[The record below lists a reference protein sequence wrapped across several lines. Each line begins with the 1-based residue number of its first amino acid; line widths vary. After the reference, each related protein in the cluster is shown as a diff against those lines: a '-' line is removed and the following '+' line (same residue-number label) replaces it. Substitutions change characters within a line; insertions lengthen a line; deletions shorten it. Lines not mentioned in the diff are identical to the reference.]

1 VIPFE
6 FFDSIC
12 FISLQMMRGSGLMTI
27 NNKGVCGHS
36 HSILLSGGTR
46 SVAHGFTS
54 DSFHSTVIRC
64 IRRSD
69 GLALGNN
76 TSTVGARKTSPS
88 HVMVT
93 GRRRHG
99 LVTAATP
106 AIAAPSTLALKADV
120 VLPFI
125 MSNIYPY
132 YALPLLGGL
141 ILGTVVVGQLV
152 VSGKVVGISGAVRGL
167 VEGEKSPWR
176 VLFVTGLLAGGAL
189 LRFGLYPD
197 AFGAAGLVLDG
208 GLYNHVVMRLGL
220 AGVLVGVG
228 TSLGNGCTS
237 GHGICGNARL
247 SLRSFISTCTFM
259 LFGAVAAAVLH
270 TAQFEGLPAGFIVPS
285 VPDSSMI
292 TLGAGVLAS
301 AVACVVSVSS
311 LIHVFV
317 GKGMNRMVAMCEDVM
332 DFAVGFFFALGLGV
346 SGMTNTAKVAGFL
359 SILSGTFDASL
370 MFVMGGA
377 LLVALPGYQYVLRSG
392 VLSHPLACSAFS
404 LPTSKEINARL
415 LIGSALF
422 GCGWGAAGLCPGPG
436 LVSLAMLGKSTIFV
450 GAMIVGMALAK
461 LYQKVESQLYR
472 ADTSSA

>member
-1 VIPFE
+1 
-6 FFDSIC
+6 
-12 FISLQMMRGSGLMTI
+12 MRGLGLVTI
-27 NNKGVCGHS
+27 TSPHVMDMGAGPV
-36 HSILLSGGTR
+36 LRVQSGGTR
-46 SVAHGFTS
+46 RVYSVLKSIKS
-54 DSFHSTVIRC
+54 DPMHR
-64 IRRSD
+64 
-69 GLALGNN
+69 NN
-76 TSTVGARKTSPS
+76 TLGVAQAPLSL
-88 HVMVT
+88 VT
-93 GRRRHG
+93 GRQ
-99 LVTAATP
+99 VKAAAAAAALTTP
-106 AIAAPSTLALKADV
+106 ATLALKADV

-132 YALPLLGGL
+132 YVLPLLGGL

-176 VLFVTGLLAGGAL
+176 VLFVGGLLAGGAL

-197 AFGAAGLVLDG
+197 AFGAADLVLGAGDG
-208 GLYNHVVMRLGL
+208 LHSSQSVLMRLGL

-270 TAQFEGLPAGFIVPS
+270 TAQFEGLPAGFIVPN
-285 VPDSSMI
+285 VPESSMI
-292 TLGAGVLAS
+292 TLGVGVLAS

-311 LIHVFV
+311 MIHVFIA
-317 GKGMNRMVAMCEDVM
+317 KGMDRMVALCEDVM

-422 GCGWGAAGLCPGPG
+422 GFGWGAAGLCPGPG

-461 LYQKVESQLYR
+461 LYERVESQSYR
-472 ADTSSA
+472 SNTSSA